1 MPAILLQPVQ
11 ANQPESKL
19 PSPAKSRLPSLD
31 GWRALS
37 ILLVLGGHCERIY
50 HYSPKWI
57 PVFHWSDGALGV
69 LCFFVISGFL
79 ITWLMLVENDRL
91 GRISLKHFYIRR
103 ALRILPVFYTF
114 LLTVAA
120 LQYFTPYSQNWLEWI
135 GSLTFTQNFIDSPH
149 TTAHLWSLSVEE
161 QFYLLWPVTLVFLIK
176 RGANSRQILG
186 FLALPILAAPFCR
199 AVGHH
204 PSSAMLVPL
213 LAGRSFFSYFDL
225 LAVGCACAVYLAN
238 VRRTDCQ
245 KTIFHTHRR
254 TILFAGLMLVL
265 IPYVLDNIYDSH
277 LILRILRVT
286 VDPSFEAL
294 GFALLMLQSV
304 FLPDWGIYRV
314 LNWRWV
320 CQIGVLSYS
329 IYIWQQIFCNKPEAL
344 GLGRVWWMSFPGWLV
359 PVFVV
364 SFISYYGLERPI
376 LKLRVLFRD
385 DRG

>member
-1 MPAILLQPVQ
+1 M
-11 ANQPESKL
+11 
-19 PSPAKSRLPSLD
+19 
-31 GWRALS
+31 
-37 ILLVLGGHCERIY
+37 LVLGGHSERVY
-50 HYSPKWI
+50 HGNPQWT
-57 PVFHWSDGALGV
+57 PVFHWFDGALGV

-79 ITWLMLVENDRL
+79 ITWLMLVEKDHR
-91 GRISLKHFYIRR
+91 GRISLKHFYVRR

-120 LQYFTPYSQNWLEWI
+120 LQYFTPYSQTWLEWI
-135 GSLTFTQNFIDSPH
+135 GNLTFTQNFIDSPH

-176 RGANSRQILG
+176 GGASSRQLLG
-186 FLALPILAAPFCR
+186 FLALPILAAPICR

-204 PSSAMLVPL
+204 PSLALHVPF

-225 LAVGCACAVYLAN
+225 LAVGCACAVYLAEI
-238 VRRTDCQ
+238 RR
-245 KTIFHTHRR
+245 KNGPENIFLTHRR
-254 TILFAGLMLVL
+254 AMLLAGLVLVL
-265 IPYVLDNIYDSH
+265 VPYVLDNINHSN

-294 GFALLMLQSV
+294 GFALVMLQSV

-329 IYIWQQIFCNKPEAL
+329 IYIWQQIFCNEPGVL
-344 GLGRVWWMSFPGWLV
+344 GPGPVWWMSFPGWLI

-376 LKLRVLFRD
+376 LKLRVRFRD

>member
-1 MPAILLQPVQ
+1 MLLQPVQ
-11 ANQPESKL
+11 ASQPESKSSL
-19 PSPAKSRLPSLD
+19 PAKSRLPSLD

-37 ILLVLGGHCERIY
+37 ILLVLGGHSERVY
-50 HYSPKWI
+50 HYSPKWL
-57 PVFHWSDGALGV
+57 PVFHWFDGGLGV

-120 LQYFTPYSQNWLEWI
+120 LQYFTPYSQNWVEWI
-135 GSLTFTQNFIDSPH
+135 GNLTFTQNFIDSPH
-149 TTAHLWSLSVEE
+149 TTGHLWSLSVEE
-161 QFYLLWPVTLVFLIK
+161 QFYLLWPVTLVCLIK
-176 RGANSRQILG
+176 CGANNRHILG
-186 FLALPILAAPFCR
+186 FLALPLLAAPFCR
-199 AVGHH
+199 VLGHN
-204 PSSAMLVPL
+204 PSSTMFVPL

-238 VRRTDCQ
+238 VRRRDCQ

-254 TILFAGLMLVL
+254 AILFAGLVLVL
-265 IPYVLDNIYDSH
+265 IPYVLDNINDSH

-286 VDPSFEAL
+286 VIPSFEAL

-304 FLPDWGIYRV
+304 FLPDWGIYRI

-329 IYIWQQIFCNKPEAL
+329 IYIWQQIFCNKPGVL
-344 GLGRVWWMSFPGWLV
+344 GLGPVWWMSFPGWLV

>member
-1 MPAILLQPVQ
+1 
-11 ANQPESKL
+11 
-19 PSPAKSRLPSLD
+19 
-31 GWRALS
+31 LS
-37 ILLVLGGHCERIY
+37 ILLVLGGHSERVY
-50 HYSPKWI
+50 HGSPRWT
-57 PVFHWSDGALGV
+57 PVFHWFDASVGV

-79 ITWLMLVENDRL
+79 ITWLMLVENDRT

-120 LQYFTPYSQNWLEWI
+120 LQYFTPYSQNWVEWI
-135 GSLTFTQNFIDSPH
+135 GCLTFTQNFIDSPH

-176 RGANSRQILG
+176 RGANHRQLLC

-204 PSSAMLVPL
+204 PSTAMFAPL

-225 LAVGCACAVYLAN
+225 LAVGCACAVYLAK
-238 VRRTDCQ
+238 VRTRASQT
-245 KTIFHTHRR
+245 TLFHTHRR
-254 TILFAGLMLVL
+254 AILFAGLLLVL
-265 IPYVLDNIYDSH
+265 VPYVFDNIGESN
-277 LILRILRVT
+277 LMVRILRAT
-286 VDPSFEAL
+286 VDPGFEAL
-294 GFALLMLQSV
+294 GFAVLMLQSV
-304 FLPDWGIYRV
+304 LLPDWGIYRV

-329 IYIWQQIFCNKPEAL
+329 IYIWQQIFCNEPGVL
-344 GLGRVWWMSFPGWLV
+344 GVGPVWWMSFPGWLV

-364 SFISYYGLERPI
+364 SSISYYGLERPI
-376 LKLRVLFRD
+376 LSLRVRFRD
-385 DRG
+385 VRN